1 MSANLADPH
10 RDRIHPF
17 LSNVAD
23 IRSRTRQQIDAG
35 AASAGR
41 GIDRDAV
48 LRLLNAALATELACV
63 ARYRRYCLMTAEA
76 VPDAHK
82 SEFMKRAQEEQGH
95 AEQIAAHIVEL
106 GGQPNLN
113 PSSAADRGAIELADD
128 ELLTDMLAED
138 LIVER
143 IAIDTYRD
151 IIRYL
156 GDQEPATRQLIEKIM
171 SAEQGHAEELASLR
185 DEMLRR
191 NRALAAA
198 NTATHAVV
206 TLEEMR

>member
-1 MSANLADPH
+1 MSANLADPQ

-17 LSNVAD
+17 LSSVAE
-23 IRSRTRQQIDAG
+23 IRSRTRRQIEAA
-35 AASAGR
+35 AASADR
-41 GIDRDAV
+41 PIERDAV

-63 ARYRRYCLMTAEA
+63 VRYRRYCLMTAEA
-76 VPDAHK
+76 VPEVPK
-82 SEFMKRAQEEQGH
+82 NEFMKRAQEEQGH
-95 AEQIAAHIVEL
+95 ADQIAAHIVEL

-113 PSSAADRGAIELADD
+113 ASNQSDRGELGDD
-128 ELLTDMLAED
+128 EMLTDMLAED
-138 LIVER
+138 LIAER
-143 IAIDTYRD
+143 IAIDTYRE

-191 NRALAAA
+191 DRAAAVA
-198 NTATHAVV
+198 NTATHAVIG
-206 TLEEMR
+206 LDDLR

>member
-1 MSANLADPH
+1 MSSNLVDPQ

-17 LSNVAD
+17 LSSVAD

-35 AASAGR
+35 AARADR
-41 GIDRDAV
+41 GIDREAV
-48 LRLLNAALATELACV
+48 LRLLNAALATELACLV
-63 ARYRRYCLMTAEA
+63 RYRRYCLMTAEA

-82 SEFMKRAQEEQGH
+82 TEFMKRAQEEQGH
-95 AEQIAAHIVEL
+95 ADQIAAHIAEL
-106 GGQPNLN
+106 GGQANLN
-113 PSSAADRGAIELADD
+113 PSGASDRLEVELADD
-128 ELLTDMLAED
+128 EMLTDMLAED
-138 LIVER
+138 LIAER

-151 IIRYL
+151 IVRYL

-191 NRALAAA
+191 DRAAA
-198 NTATHAVV
+198 SPTSHAGAA
-206 TLEEMR
+206 LEDMH

>member
-1 MSANLADPH
+1 MSANLADAQ

-17 LSNVAD
+17 LSSVAD

-35 AASAGR
+35 TASAGR
-41 GIDRDAV
+41 GIDREAV

-63 ARYRRYCLMTAEA
+63 VRYRRYCLMTAEA

-82 SEFMKRAQEEQGH
+82 NEFMKRAQEEQGH
-95 AEQIAAHIVEL
+95 ADQIAARIVEL

-113 PSSAADRGAIELADD
+113 PLGASDRGAIELADD
-128 ELLTDMLAED
+128 EMLTDMLAED
-138 LIVER
+138 LIAER
-143 IAIDTYRD
+143 IALDTYRD
-151 IIRYL
+151 IVRYL
-156 GDQEPATRQLIEKIM
+156 GDQESATRQLIEKIM
-171 SAEQGHAEELASLR
+171 RAEQGHAEELASLR

-191 NRALAAA
+191 DRALAAA
-198 NTATHAVV
+198 TTASHAVV